1 MESHGAL
8 VGWGH
13 CYNRNRLMLRLESFR
28 SKDALDQN
36 DLDAFRVLMTKQ
48 QALLLGHY
56 LIQLSGQS
64 SVEQQERGWFRR
76 RFG

>member
-13 CYNRNRLMLRLESFR
+13 CFNRNRLMLRLESFR
-28 SKDALDQN
+28 SKDALDRG
-36 DLDAFRVLMTKQ
+36 DFDAFSVLMTKR

-56 LIQLSGQS
+56 LTKHSGQS
-64 SVEQQERGWFRR
+64 SVEQRESGWFRR